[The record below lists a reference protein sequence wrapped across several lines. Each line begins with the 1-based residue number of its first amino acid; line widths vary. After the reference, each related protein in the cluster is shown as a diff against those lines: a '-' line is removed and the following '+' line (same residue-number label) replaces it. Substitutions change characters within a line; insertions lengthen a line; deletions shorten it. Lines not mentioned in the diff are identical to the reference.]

1 MSAAAAATT
10 AADPNFLAAFGF
22 EPEDIDE
29 LIWRL
34 IDYDGFIAGGA
45 ALYWFLGLES
55 PADQDLDIW
64 IPSRCRRGPDDDN
77 RHVALTTLPDGR
89 PDLACY
95 AYDRMVAERFDET
108 LGEMGFV
115 RDKTGGGARWTA
127 EGRGTPSDI
136 PYHKNPEFQRVVKVI
151 HDYRPSSGSK
161 WTGRKIQVIYYY
173 GDTRPLD
180 GFDLDIC
187 KISVHPTKPRSM
199 FQFRLPEGL
208 AEADVRARRMRVTN
222 MSCRSNLFRRMMK
235 YYTRGFVLVT
245 ADGRELTR
253 EEMVGMYNDVE

>member
-1 MSAAAAATT
+1 MSAP
-10 AADPNFLAAFGF
+10 ADPNFLAAFGF
-22 EPEDIDE
+22 GPENIDE
-29 LIWRL
+29 LIGRL

-64 IPSRCRRGPDDDN
+64 IPSRCRRGPDHEN

-95 AYDRMVAERFDET
+95 AYDRVVAEQMERM
-108 LGEMGFV
+108 LGSMGFA
-115 RDKTGGGARWTA
+115 REGGSGARFAA
-127 EGRGTPSDI
+127 EGRGMPSDI

-151 HDYRPSSGSK
+151 HDYRRGGGAAAA
-161 WTGRKIQVIYYY
+161 TGRKIQVIYYY

-180 GFDLDIC
+180 GFDLDVC
-187 KISVHPTKPRSM
+187 KIAVYPTTPRSM

-208 AEADVRARRMRVTN
+208 VEEDVRARRMRITN
-222 MSCRSNLFRRMMK
+222 TSCRENLFRRMTK
-235 YYTRGFVLVT
+235 YFKRGFVLVGVSAG
-245 ADGRELTR
+245 ADTGDE
-253 EEMVGMYNDVE
+253 